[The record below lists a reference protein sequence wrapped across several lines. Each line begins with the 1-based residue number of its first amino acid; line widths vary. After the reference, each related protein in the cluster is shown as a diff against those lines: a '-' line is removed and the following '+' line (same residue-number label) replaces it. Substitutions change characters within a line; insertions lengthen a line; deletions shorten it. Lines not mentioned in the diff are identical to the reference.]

1 MNINKYDPSVESQ
14 QNRQQTTQEPQ
25 EAVIIEDTTQEKS
38 SKNSNRKWWIML
50 IIIAIVGLF
59 AVTCPDKQRHREAIS
74 SEVSTAITHSLMS
87 HLGSFGTS
95 NKVAVLGNMFVSKL
109 VDYAIDSNMD
119 VQNFLVLSIAKT
131 EIDGKSRVMSV
142 GALNNVWVLFDS
154 NDLKEVVEAQGAK
167 LWDSFVGL
175 IPQALDGLFGSETPP
190 AVRKPKPG
198 NDLWNDQDDPNNDNP
213 SNVPDTAGDKNK
225 PSKAEDILNQAVEV
239 SACPQRHAEAV
250 GILKP
255 DNHSNKRRTENDGKK
270 NNSCS
275 WNDVRGLC
283 CQRGA
288 AHVAGG
294 RSGKGCGE
302 PRRPYRLGGV

>member
-95 NKVAVLGNMFVSKL
+95 NKVAVVGNMFVSKL

-154 NDLKEVVEAQGAK
+154 NDLKEVVEAQGVK

-225 PSKAEDILNQAVEV
+225 PSKAEDILNQAVEDVGSEVGKALERGV
-239 SACPQRHAEAV
+239 SKAIDNV
-250 GILKP
+250 LK
-255 DNHSNKRRTENDGKK
+255 SLLE
-270 NNSCS
+270 
-275 WNDVRGLC
+275 
-283 CQRGA
+283 
-288 AHVAGG
+288 
-294 RSGKGCGE
+294 GE
-302 PRRPYRLGGV
+302 E